1 LLIIFYDFVNFFF
14 MEGRII
20 LNIFKNNLFNINMN
34 SEDQIKKLKEEIE
47 KLKYENDILKK
58 SLQAVKDIF
67 KIKC

>member
-20 LNIFKNNLFNINMN
+20 LNIFKNNLFNLNMN

>member
-1 LLIIFYDFVNFFF
+1 MILLIFFLWK
-14 MEGRII
+14 GRII
-20 LNIFKNNLFNINMN
+20 INIFKNNLFNLNMN
-34 SEDQIKKLKEEIE
+34 SEEQIKKLKEEIE